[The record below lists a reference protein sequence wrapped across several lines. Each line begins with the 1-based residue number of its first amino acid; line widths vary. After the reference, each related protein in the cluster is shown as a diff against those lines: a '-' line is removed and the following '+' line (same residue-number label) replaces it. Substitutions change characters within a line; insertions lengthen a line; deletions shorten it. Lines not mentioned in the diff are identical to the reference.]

1 MIFTRK
7 HQEVYGNT
15 IQIITIQLITALGN
29 NNSITC
35 FPANNN
41 STSFKFKQRITGHTE
56 NDGAKEV
63 EIKVI
68 LKYLNNFRRVLEML
82 LN

>member
-15 IQIITIQLITALGN
+15 IEIITIQLITALG
-29 NNSITC
+29 
-35 FPANNN
+35 NNN

-56 NDGAKEV
+56 NDGTKEV